1 MAKYKAYPEYKESGV
16 EWLGKIPTH
25 WIRSKFGYLKTI
37 LTDYTANGSFADL
50 KSNVTYLDEPSYA
63 RLVRLTDL
71 RHDLNNSNGVW
82 IDKSSY
88 NYLSKSS
95 LYGGEFLLAN
105 VGAYAGLFYQMPYN
119 KGPASLAP
127 NMFMAKF
134 SPEKISR
141 KFIAYIGQADN
152 ISKQLMLKATASSAQ
167 PKLNKDDFKT
177 IFCCYPP
184 LNEQVKISAF
194 LDRETAKIDNL
205 IEKQQQLIE
214 LLKEKRQA
222 VISHAVTKGL
232 NPDMPMKD
240 SGVEWLGEVPEHWKI
255 KRCKNLFA
263 FVTSGSRGWAGFYSD
278 EGDLFFRIAN
288 LTRDSINPKL
298 DSIQYVTPPKGSEGE
313 RSKIKENDLLISITA
328 DLGSVC
334 AADESISGGY
344 VSQHISLCRPGR
356 LVASSRWL
364 AFFVLSDTAKEQ
376 LQGAGYGGTKVQL
389 SLEDIRDLFV
399 AYPPKSEQIK
409 IASYLDERLSEL
421 DGLDHRAHNLIELL
435 RERRTALISAAVTGK
450 IDVRDWVA
458 PDTQD
463 VEEPQEATA

>member
-1 MAKYKAYPEYKESGV
+1 MAKYKAYPEYKDSGV
-16 EWLGKIPTH
+16 EWLGEVPREWDVINIKYLSQVKRGASPRPIDDPKFFDDDGDYAWVRIADVTASDTYLLETTQKMSALGSSLSVKLEPNKLFLSIAGTVGKPCITAIRSCIHDGFVYFPYLKIPN
-25 WIRSKFGYLKTI
+25 KF
-37 LTDYTANGSFADL
+37 
-50 KSNVTYLDEPSYA
+50 
-63 RLVRLTDL
+63 
-71 RHDLNNSNGVW
+71 
-82 IDKSSY
+82 
-88 NYLSKSS
+88 
-95 LYGGEFLLAN
+95 
-105 VGAYAGLFYQMPYN
+105 LFYVFAGEQAY
-119 KGPASLAP
+119 KGLGKMGTQLNLNTDTVGGIKVALPS
-127 NMFMAKF
+127 NND
-134 SPEKISR
+134 
-141 KFIAYIGQADN
+141 FIAN
-152 ISKQLMLKATASSAQ
+152 IV
-167 PKLNKDDFKT
+167 N
-177 IFCCYPP
+177 
-184 LNEQVKISAF
+184 F
-194 LDRETAKIDNL
+194 LDHETAKIDNL

-232 NPDMPMKD
+232 NPDVPMKD
-240 SGVEWLGEVPEHWKI
+240 SGVEWLGVVPEHWKI
-255 KRCKNLFA
+255 KRCKNLFD
-263 FVTSGSRGWAGFYSD
+263 FVTSGSRGWAVFYSD
-278 EGDLFFRIAN
+278 GGDLFFRIAN

-298 DSIQYVTPPKGSEGE
+298 DSIQFVTPPKGSEGE

-344 VSQHISLCRPGR
+344 VSQHVSLCRPGR

-364 AFFVLSDTAKEQ
+364 AYFVLSDTAKEQ

-409 IASYLDERLSEL
+409 IASYLDGRLSEL